1 MNTVIRVV
9 EHDPAWAAAFAAE
22 ADNIAAALGTTA
34 VRIHHIGSTAIPDIQ
49 AKPIIDLL
57 LEVDSLDGL
66 DRKAARLEALGY
78 EALGEFGIA
87 RRRYF
92 RRDDA
97 EGTRTHQLH
106 AFEQGVPDVV
116 RHLAFRDYLR
126 AHPAAAAEYG
136 ALKRRLAEAHAHDR
150 AAYVAGKDAFVKEH
164 ERRALRWAG
173 AGA

>member
-1 MNTVIRVV
+1 MKTVIRVV

-87 RRRYF
+87 QRR
-92 RRDDA
+92 
-97 EGTRTHQLH
+97 
-106 AFEQGVPDVV
+106 
-116 RHLAFRDYLR
+116 
-126 AHPAAAAEYG
+126 
-136 ALKRRLAEAHAHDR
+136 
-150 AAYVAGKDAFVKEH
+150 
-164 ERRALRWAG
+164 
-173 AGA
+173 